1 MIKYIGSKRTLV
13 PRIVDLVRAVPGVR
27 SVADPF
33 TGTTRVAQGLKA
45 AGFDVHVND
54 LATYAE
60 VFGRCYIEADAA
72 EIDTA
77 RIEAKL
83 VRLAALPDVDGY
95 VTQTFC
101 RDARYFQE
109 QNGRRIDAM
118 RPAIDA
124 IADDELEHAIL
135 LTSLIE
141 AADRVDSTT
150 GVQMAYLKRWSE
162 RSNRPLELRVPELLT
177 GTGTASRMDAN
188 ELASTLDVDLV
199 YLDPPYNQ
207 HSYFGNYHVWET
219 IARGDAPETYGIAN
233 KRIDCR
239 EVKSAYNSKPRAADA
254 FADLIA
260 RLSNVPHLLVSFN
273 DEGYIPP
280 AVMEELLSS
289 HGEVARVDI
298 DFKRYVGATIGVHD
312 KSGQRVG
319 TPGRLRNVEHLY
331 LAGPGAR
338 SVIESVGSVD
348 AGTRSPARI

>member
-1 MIKYIGSKRTLV
+1 VIKYIGSKRTLV
-13 PRIVDLVRAVPGVR
+13 PRIVDIVRAVPGVR

-45 AGFDVHVND
+45 AGFHVHAND

-60 VFGRCYIEADAA
+60 VFARCYIEADAA
-72 EIDTA
+72 SIDRA
-77 RIEAKL
+77 AIERKIA
-83 VRLAALPDVDGY
+83 RLAAVPDVDGY

-109 QNGRRIDAM
+109 HNGRRIDAI
-118 RPAIDA
+118 RPAIDEL
-124 IADDELEHAIL
+124 ADDELEHAIL

-150 GVQMAYLKRWSE
+150 GVQMAYLKHWSE
-162 RSNRPLELRVPELLT
+162 RSNRKLELRVPELFD
-177 GTGTASRMDAN
+177 GTGIATRMDAN
-188 ELASTLDVDLV
+188 ELAPILDVDLV

-219 IARGDAPETYGIAN
+219 IARGDQPSTYGIAN
-233 KRIDCR
+233 KRIDVR
-239 EVKSAYNSKPRAADA
+239 ETKSAYNSKPRASAT
-254 FADLIA
+254 FADLVA
-260 RLSNVPHLLVSFN
+260 KLDAPYLLVSFN

-280 AVMEELLSS
+280 AAMDELLRAR
-289 HGEVARVDI
+289 GDVARIDI

-312 KSGQRVG
+312 RTGARVG

-331 LAGPGAR
+331 LVGEGATEILA
-338 SVIESVGSVD
+338 SLE
-348 AGTRSPARI
+348 TPASQLGAATPA